1 MTSDTLVT
9 RKQCRALGL
18 NYSNTQFQRWEK
30 AKLLTAIKPGN
41 FPSARVHYRWGQ
53 VEAFLAPR
61 VKKLP

>member
-9 RKQCRALGL
+9 RKQCRGLGL

-30 AKLLTAIKPGN
+30 AKALTAIKPLGVR
-41 FPSARVHYRWGQ
+41 SARVHYRWGQ
-53 VEAFLAPR
+53 VEALLAPR